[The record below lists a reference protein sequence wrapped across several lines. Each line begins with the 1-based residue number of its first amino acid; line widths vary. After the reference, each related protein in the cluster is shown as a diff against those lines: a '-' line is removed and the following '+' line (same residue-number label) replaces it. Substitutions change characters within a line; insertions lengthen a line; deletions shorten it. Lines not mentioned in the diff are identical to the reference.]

1 MLVFGEF
8 GSPFSLR
15 VMMRKFRK
23 FDPTTTTKKKKN
35 FWCKQKIHTHKEKKK
50 EKERNTYKT

>member
-8 GSPFSLR
+8 GSPFSLC

-35 FWCKQKIHTHKEKKK
+35 FWCKQKIHTHKEKKR
-50 EKERNTYKT
+50 EREEHI